1 MGLLFQERGNILLGL
16 GRLFSFFCIL
26 GLHGYNRR
34 LLRKK
39 AESNANIIPGL
50 VLPYYFSFIYLYI
63 AISLLAGLLDLGI
76 TQLDDSDRVHVHN
89 WLIPLEQAVF
99 HWFYE
104 GLAFFLMRYGAGV
117 RAIRLALRR
126 SWVWSAITFLFYFI
140 IFSSLERTF
149 NLDNG
154 LDQVYALAMTYFS
167 ILLLFYAAF
176 VVLPERFL
184 HRRSALVFYAQC
196 SAAYYSVS
204 MIFLSV
210 AYYKNRSIICPAS
223 IVSFV
228 YVAFLQPWVL
238 FHTLQLDSQYWQ
250 GLRPDPRQKH
260 PLGEVWDHLDLETA
274 QTMAEQ
280 AEVVSRRSAK
290 HPLPVLPYGLLDFN
304 TDQQFVAGG
313 FSRVYFGRLKGQNVA
328 FKVLFAMELTP
339 SDVEDFYAEALLLHS
354 LAHENIVGCH
364 GICIM
369 PPALT
374 MVLDYCKYGSLFDFL
389 YKATEEEKGGEGI
402 GDDEAGSWFYS
413 RPSSHQRHG
422 QQDDSHPQQV
432 QMQAILNALHD
443 PPPGRPVSISAL
455 PLGQR
460 GSTSTSSVR
469 PLSSSTLS
477 TVSQQQNEE
486 RSWSQEV
493 QCSSSEDYN
502 TSPRSS
508 SASAPPSASFSA
520 PQQQQQQAS
529 RMSLAVRK
537 KVDQVS
543 NIFSFNFNSWRHSFG
558 GDQRPP
564 SQSPAK
570 SITFE
575 QRLLMMRDA
584 VQAIAY
590 LHSRGVMHCDIKS
603 LNYLVDENYRVKLAD
618 LGEARPIHGQQIEIR
633 PPIPA
638 RNWAPPE
645 VLPSTATAQSY
656 TVHSEVYGLAIVLCE
671 LALLELP
678 FGDSCHLMTQ
688 SEWHV
693 KLCAGEV
700 SVALP
705 STLPALLRRTLYQA
719 LDIDPMKRPTVQE
732 VLKVMDELIA
742 EHIPSNPAASS
753 APEEERKKDLD

>member
-1 MGLLFQERGNILLGL
+1 MIITLLQRRLLLLLVLFLLLGQSQSAEEDDDVVADGQCSSSPSFFHGNNMGLLFQERGNILLGL

-63 AISLLAGLLDLGI
+63 AISLLAGLVDLGI
-76 TQLDDSDRVHVHN
+76 TQLDDRDRVRVYN

-126 SWVWSAITFLFYFI
+126 SWVWSAVTFLFYFF
-140 IFSSLERTF
+140 IFSSLEQTF
-149 NLDNG
+149 NLGASG
-154 LDQVYALAMTYFS
+154 LDEVYALAMTYFS
-167 ILLLFYAAF
+167 VLLVFYVSF

-204 MIFLSV
+204 MIFLSI
-210 AYYKNRSIICPAS
+210 AYYKNRSIICSAS
-223 IVSFV
+223 IVSFI

-250 GLRPDPRQKH
+250 GLRPDPKQKH
-260 PLGEVWDHLDLETA
+260 PLGEIWDYLDLETA

-290 HPLPVLPYGLLDFN
+290 NPLPVLPYGLLDFN

-313 FSRVYFGRLKGQNVA
+313 FSRVYFGRLKGEKVA

-339 SDVEDFYAEALLLHS
+339 SDVEDFYAEASLLHS
-354 LAHENIVGCH
+354 LAHENVVGCH

-389 YKATEEEKGGEGI
+389 YKATEEEK
-402 GDDEAGSWFYS
+402 DDETGSWFYG
-413 RPSSHQRHG
+413 RPSSHQRQG
-422 QQDDSHPQQV
+422 QEDSHPQQV
-432 QMQAILNALHD
+432 QMQEILSALHN
-443 PPPGRPVSISAL
+443 PPATVRPLSISTH
-455 PLGQR
+455 PLGQH
-460 GSTSTSSVR
+460 GSSSTSSVR
-469 PLSSSTLS
+469 PISSSTLS
-477 TVSQQQNEE
+477 TPSQQNEE

-493 QCSSSEDYN
+493 QCSSSEDSS

-508 SASAPPSASFSA
+508 SASAPSSLSFSA
-520 PQQQQQQAS
+520 PQQQQQQQAS
-529 RMSLAVRK
+529 RMSLVVRK
-537 KVDQVS
+537 RVDQVS
-543 NIFSFNFNSWRHSFG
+543 NLFNFSFNSWRHSFG
-558 GDQRPP
+558 ADQRPP

-584 VQAIAY
+584 VQAIAF

-603 LNYLVDENYRVKLAD
+603 LNYLVDEVRDVCVLLAF
-618 LGEARPIHGQQIEIR
+618 
-633 PPIPA
+633 
-638 RNWAPPE
+638 
-645 VLPSTATAQSY
+645 PSSFPQPL
-656 TVHSEVYGLAIVLCE
+656 LAC
-671 LALLELP
+671 
-678 FGDSCHLMTQ
+678 
-688 SEWHV
+688 
-693 KLCAGEV
+693 
-700 SVALP
+700 
-705 STLPALLRRTLYQA
+705 RT
-719 LDIDPMKRPTVQE
+719 TE
-732 VLKVMDELIA
+732 
-742 EHIPSNPAASS
+742 
-753 APEEERKKDLD
+753 